1 MAAEE
6 DTIPDQRLLD
16 FQMKTEEE
24 KDMMSCDEV
33 FCMYLREVAKQVNE
47 TYYKQCL
54 RFILLYREC
63 TNECGWLKRRETF
76 KGVGMQDED
85 TLLANLKT

>member
-1 MAAEE
+1 MPEE
-6 DTIPDQRLLD
+6 DLIPDQRLSD
-16 FQMKTEEE
+16 FLAKTEEE
-24 KDMMSCDEV
+24 KDQMTCDEV
-33 FCMYLREVAKQVNE
+33 FCMYLREICKNVNE

-63 TNECGWLKRRETF
+63 INETGWLKRRETF
-76 KGVGMQDED
+76 KEVGMLDED